1 MILSRERAELSNPKA
16 VSEHIRKILLKLD
29 RLERNK
35 EHFFLISLNTR
46 NKVKFVELIST
57 GTVNASLVHPREV
70 FRRSI
75 IRGAA
80 AAIICHNHPSGDA
93 EPSEE
98 DINITRRLIEAGKII
113 GIEVLDHV
121 IIGTKSLSMKEKG
134 II

>member
-1 MILSRERAELSNPKA
+1 MILSREKAELSNPQA
-16 VSEHIRKILLKLD
+16 VSEHIRKILLRLD

-46 NKVKFVELIST
+46 NKVKFVELVSI

-75 IRGAA
+75 ITGATSV
-80 AAIICHNHPSGDA
+80 IICHNHPSGDA
-93 EPSEE
+93 DPSPE

-121 IIGTKSLSMKEKG
+121 IIGAKSLSMKEKG

>member
-1 MILSRERAELSNPKA
+1 MILSREKTELTSPRA
-16 VSEHIRKILLKLD
+16 VSEHLRKILTKLD

-35 EHFFLISLNTR
+35 EHFLLISLNTR
-46 NKVKFVELIST
+46 KKVKFVELVSI
-57 GTVNASLVHPREV
+57 GTVNTTLIHPREV

-80 AAIICHNHPSGDA
+80 SVIICHNHPSGDC
-93 EPSEE
+93 EPSQE
-98 DINITRRLIEAGKII
+98 DITITRRLIEAGKII

-121 IIGTKSLSMKEKG
+121 IIGTKSVSMKEKG

>member
-1 MILSRERAELSNPKA
+1 MILSREKAELKNPQE
-16 VSEHIRKILLKLD
+16 VSEHIRKIFEKLD

-46 NKVKFVELIST
+46 SKVKFVELISI
-57 GTVNASLVHPREV
+57 GTVSSSLVHPREV

-75 IRGAA
+75 LRGATSV
-80 AAIICHNHPSGDA
+80 IICHNHPSGDA

-98 DINITRRLIEAGKII
+98 DISITRRLIEAGKII
-113 GIEVLDHV
+113 GIELLDHV
-121 IIGTKSLSMKEKG
+121 IIGSKSVSMKEKK

>member
-1 MILSRERAELSNPKA
+1 MILSREKTELSTPQA
-16 VSEHIRKILLKLD
+16 VSEHIRKILWKLD
-29 RLERNK
+29 RLDRNK

-46 NKVKFVELIST
+46 NKVKFVELVSI
-57 GTVNASLVHPREV
+57 GTVSASLVHPREV

-75 IRGAA
+75 IRGATSV
-80 AAIICHNHPSGDA
+80 IICHNHPSGDA

-98 DINITRRLIEAGKII
+98 DISITRRLIEAGKII

-121 IIGTKSLSMKEKG
+121 IIGTKSVSMKEKG

>member
-1 MILSRERAELSNPKA
+1 MILSREKAELTNPEA
-16 VSEHIRKILLKLD
+16 VAEHIHKILRKLD
-29 RLERNK
+29 RLDRNK

-46 NKVKFVELIST
+46 SKVKFVELVSI
-57 GTVNASLVHPREV
+57 GTVNSGLVHPREV

-75 IRGAA
+75 LRGASSV
-80 AAIICHNHPSGDA
+80 IVCHNHPSGDP

-98 DINITRRLIEAGKII
+98 DIGITRRLIEAGKII

-121 IIGTKSLSMKEKG
+121 IVGSKSVSLKEKG

>member
-1 MILSRERAELSNPKA
+1 MILSREKAELRSPEA
-16 VSEHIRKILLKLD
+16 VSEHIRKILRKLD
-29 RLERNK
+29 RLDRNK

-46 NKVKFVELIST
+46 SKVKFVELVSI
-57 GTVNASLVHPREV
+57 GTVNSGLVHPREV

-75 IRGAA
+75 LRGASSV
-80 AAIICHNHPSGDA
+80 IICHNHPSGDP

-98 DINITRRLIEAGKII
+98 DIGITRRLIEAGKII

-121 IIGTKSLSMKEKG
+121 IIGSKSVSLKEKG

>member
-1 MILSRERAELSNPKA
+1 MILSREKAELSNPQA
-16 VSEHIRKILLKLD
+16 VAEHLHKILEKLD

-46 NKVKFVELIST
+46 NRVKFVELVSI
-57 GTVNASLVHPREV
+57 GTVNTTLIHPREV

-80 AAIICHNHPSGDA
+80 SVIVCHNHPSGNC
-93 EPSEE
+93 EPSQE
-98 DINITRRLIEAGKII
+98 DINITLRLVEAGKII

-121 IIGTKSLSMKEKG
+121 IIGTKSVSMKEKG

>member
-1 MILSRERAELSNPKA
+1 MILSREKAELSTPQA
-16 VSEHIRKILLKLD
+16 VSEHIRKILWKLD
-29 RLERNK
+29 RLDRNK

-46 NKVKFVELIST
+46 NKVRFVELVSI
-57 GTVNASLVHPREV
+57 GTVSASLVHPREV

-75 IRGAA
+75 IRGATSV
-80 AAIICHNHPSGDA
+80 IICHNHPSGDA

-98 DINITRRLIEAGKII
+98 DINITRRLIEAGKVI

-121 IIGTKSLSMKEKG
+121 IIGTKSVSMKEKG

>member
-1 MILSRERAELSNPKA
+1 MILSRERAKLSNPQA

-80 AAIICHNHPSGDA
+80 AVIICHNHPSGDA

>member
-1 MILSRERAELSNPKA
+1 MILSRERAELSTPQA

-46 NKVKFVELIST
+46 NKVKFVELVSI

-75 IRGAA
+75 ITGATSV
-80 AAIICHNHPSGDA
+80 IICHNHPSGDA
-93 EPSEE
+93 EPSQE
-98 DINITRRLIEAGKII
+98 DINITKRLIEAGKII
-113 GIEVLDHV
+113 GIEVLDHI
-121 IIGTKSLSMKEKG
+121 IIGTKSVSMKEKG

>member
-1 MILSRERAELSNPKA
+1 MILSREKAELKNPEA
-16 VSEHIRKILLKLD
+16 VSEHIRKILRKLD
-29 RLERNK
+29 RLDRNK

-46 NKVKFVELIST
+46 SKVKFVELVSI
-57 GTVNASLVHPREV
+57 GTVNSGLVHPREV

-75 IRGAA
+75 LRGASSV
-80 AAIICHNHPSGDA
+80 IVCHNHPSGDP

-98 DINITRRLIEAGKII
+98 DIGITRRLIEAGKII

-121 IIGTKSLSMKEKG
+121 IVGSKFVSLKEKG

>member
-1 MILSRERAELSNPKA
+1 MILSREKAELRSPQE
-16 VSEHIRKILLKLD
+16 VSEHIRKILRKLD
-29 RLERNK
+29 RLEKNK

-46 NKVKFVELIST
+46 SKVKFVELVSI
-57 GTVNASLVHPREV
+57 GTVNSSLVHPREV

-75 IRGAA
+75 LRGASSV
-80 AAIICHNHPSGDA
+80 IICHNHPSGDP

-98 DINITRRLIEAGKII
+98 DIGITRRLIEAGKII

-121 IIGTKSLSMKEKG
+121 IIGSKSVSLKEKG